1 MRKQLQPRKEREGET
16 SSKAMASMLAT
27 ASIVVR
33 YLDRRKNE
41 RERERER
48 EAKKWLPLSRA
59 SICIVITITFPTGDG
74 SLLARKKNSL
84 W

>member
-41 RERERER
+41 RER
-48 EAKKWLPLSRA
+48 KRA
-59 SICIVITITFPTGDG
+59 RSKEVVAFV
-74 SLLARKKNSL
+74 ARFYL
-84 W
+84 YCHYDYIPDRRR